1 MASRHVAFQAFR
13 TYAELGPGRRLVD
26 VSRQLSKSVVLMQ
39 RWSKRWS
46 WQARVAAWGSAQ
58 WQRDAEAKHDPH
70 LRWAHADRCTVHNAG
85 ILRSKASQR
94 LDKPLSASRR
104 LESLRPS

>member
-39 RWSKRWS
+39 RWCKRWS

-58 WQRDAEAKHDPH
+58 WQRDAEAKQEERDTALKNRLLLGQHMQRKVAEAIGGDKAGLVLPFDP
-70 LRWAHADRCTVHNAG
+70 
-85 ILRSKASQR
+85 IS
-94 LDKPLSASRR
+94 
-104 LESLRPS
+104 